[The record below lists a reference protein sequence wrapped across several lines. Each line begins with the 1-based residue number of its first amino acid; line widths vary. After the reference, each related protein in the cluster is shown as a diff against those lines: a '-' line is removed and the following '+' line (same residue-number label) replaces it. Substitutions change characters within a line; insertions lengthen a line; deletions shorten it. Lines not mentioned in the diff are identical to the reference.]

1 MKKGSEQKAKKI
13 LQTLTALKTKQ
24 FHRPFVIEI
33 TGTPEAGKT
42 SVINTLTRFFK
53 RCDWRVHNPTEGAEV
68 IEKVPRINHI
78 YNIRT
83 GIYAL
88 SELLDN
94 VYSLDFDLIIFD
106 RGLYDAFCWQEY
118 WLKKEIISLDLAQTN
133 QTFFTQSE
141 ILKNIDTCFFVVCQA
156 EESMRRAD
164 QWNLSKKQG
173 ETTNPETIKNLIDI
187 WKNCHQQ
194 FSESGNSVI
203 LLDTTEINPQKMGQF
218 ILVETIKAMQKRIN
232 KLKSV
237 N

>member
-1 MKKGSEQKAKKI
+1 M
-13 LQTLTALKTKQ
+13 
-24 FHRPFVIEI
+24 F
-33 TGTPEAGKT
+33 
-42 SVINTLTRFFK
+42 
-53 RCDWRVHNPTEGAEV
+53 
-68 IEKVPRINHI
+68 
-78 YNIRT
+78 
-83 GIYAL
+83 
-88 SELLDN
+88 
-94 VYSLDFDLIIFD
+94 
-106 RGLYDAFCWQEY
+106 
-118 WLKKEIISLDLAQTN
+118 
-133 QTFFTQSE
+133 
-141 ILKNIDTCFFVVCQA
+141 CQA

-187 WKNCHQQ
+187 WQNCHQQ